1 MLAKMK
7 GPLPRRPLGKTGA
20 DVSLLCLGGYHL
32 GNVESA
38 DVAARLVH
46 ESLDNG
52 LDFFESAWEY
62 HDGKSEEWLGR
73 ALKGRRDQSFL
84 MTKVCSHG
92 REAKVAMQM
101 LEDSLRRLQTDHLD
115 LWQIHE
121 VIYDNDPDRH
131 YAPGGVLEAFDRA
144 RRDGKVRFV
153 GFTGHKDPSMLVE
166 MLRRG
171 YAFDTVQMPLNCFDG
186 TGFRSFE
193 RNVLPLALE
202 RGMGV
207 LAMKSMGGQGEPVK
221 NGAVTAEEAL
231 GYAMSLPVST
241 VVSGID
247 SIAVLHHN
255 LSLAGGFTPWPEA
268 EVQRVRDKVAS
279 FAGDGRFEL
288 FKTSKKNDG
297 PIGRA
302 EHGFPSPKEL
312 GG

>member
-7 GPLPRRPLGKTGA
+7 GPLPRRPLGKTGV

-73 ALKGRRDQSFL
+73 ALKGRRDRAFL

-92 REAKVAMQM
+92 RDAKVAMQM
-101 LEDSLRRLQTDHLD
+101 LEDSLRRLETDHLD

-144 RRDGKVRFV
+144 RRDGKARFV

-193 RNVLPLALE
+193 RNVLPMALE
-202 RGMGV
+202 RGMGI

-221 NGAVTAEEAL
+221 KGAVTAEEAL

-247 SIAVLHHN
+247 SIAVLHEN
-255 LSLAGGFTPWPEA
+255 LGLAGGFAPWPPA
-268 EVQRVRDKVAS
+268 EMQRVRDKVAAV
-279 FAGDGRFEL
+279 AGDGRFEL
-288 FKTSKKNDG
+288 FKTSKRNDG
-297 PIGRA
+297 GIGRA
-302 EHGFPSPKEL
+302 QHGFPTPEEL

>member
-7 GPLPRRPLGKTGA
+7 GPLPRRPLGKTGV

-62 HDGKSEEWLGR
+62 HDGQSEEWLGR
-73 ALKGRRDQSFL
+73 ALKGRRDRAFL

-92 REAKVAMQM
+92 RDAKVAMQM
-101 LEDSLRRLQTDHLD
+101 LEDSLRRLETDHLD

-144 RRDGKVRFV
+144 RRDGKARFV

-193 RNVLPLALE
+193 RNVLPMALE

-221 NGAVTAEEAL
+221 KGAVTAEEAL

-247 SIAVLHHN
+247 SLAVLHEN
-255 LSLAGGFTPWPEA
+255 LGLAGGFAPWPPPEL
-268 EVQRVRDKVAS
+268 QRVRDKAAAV
-279 FAGDGRFEL
+279 AGDGRFEL
-288 FKTSKKNDG
+288 FKTSKRNDG
-297 PIGRA
+297 GIGRA
-302 EHGFPSPKEL
+302 QHGFPTPEEL